1 MGDQYVVLTLNRLAT
16 GTKSIPLPLA
26 QAIALQGQLGRDS
39 YVVRATEDGSHD
51 DYITVAYMV

>member
-1 MGDQYVVLTLNRLAT
+1 MGDQYVVLTLNRHT
-16 GTKSIPLPLA
+16 GTKSIPLPLE